1 MSYVK
6 RSFAGEKARLLA
18 RLGTFSTRRIRS
30 QPWWPEEICARV
42 EKIVWVVYS
51 LWEVGEDMNEFIGY
65 DDRGM
70 VLGVHRVEGY

>member
-6 RSFAGEKARLLA
+6 RSFAGKKARLLA
-18 RLGTFSTRRIRS
+18 RLGTFSTRGIRS

-51 LWEVGEDMNEFIGY
+51 LGELGEDMNEFTAY